1 MLSLG
6 IWSEAGEDGV
16 TNGERFGVP
25 AVSAISSVGSGLTLA
40 GEMVILEGVKGET
53 ATKGSCSGATALP
66 KFLAS
71 IVRREY
77 DGKNGAY
84 AYRKILQWGWTW
96 FGLTAFLQKTA
107 RTGELLFV
115 QSFGFVFV
123 KFPKHFEFVWPL
135 KEK

>member
-53 ATKGSCSGATALP
+53 PTKGSCSGATALP

-71 IVRREY
+71 IGRREY

-84 AYRKILQWGWTW
+84 AYRKILQWG
-96 FGLTAFLQKTA
+96 G
-107 RTGELLFV
+107 RG
-115 QSFGFVFV
+115 SG
-123 KFPKHFEFVWPL
+123 
-135 KEK
+135 

>member
-53 ATKGSCSGATALP
+53 PTKGSCSGATALP

-71 IVRREY
+71 IVRREWCLS
-77 DGKNGAY
+77 
-84 AYRKILQWGWTW
+84 LQETNDVDIIVVSSSLL
-96 FGLTAFLQKTA
+96 GLS
-107 RTGELLFV
+107 R
-115 QSFGFVFV
+115 
-123 KFPKHFEFVWPL
+123 
-135 KEK
+135 